1 MDYIVLVGYLYL
13 LFAVLMNIITNI
25 KDKNKVFYL
34 NVLGFMILMY
44 LLVKELKELA

>member
-25 KDKNKVFYL
+25 KEKNKVFYL